1 MTNERTTH
9 VKMAELAVEDWEGE
23 EAAVLKTT
31 LGSCVGVFLLDSR
44 RRVAGLA
51 HIMLPTSIPRD
62 PVVGK
67 YADTAI
73 PTLVRK
79 MEERGCDRRAMRASL
94 VGGARMFD
102 TGTNGKGL
110 SAIGDLNVAA
120 SKKILASLG
129 IPVVFEETGG
139 AQGRTV
145 RYDSREGEPQIHL
158 LSQPGQGAA
167 AGPRTSDAAGPR
179 NSGAAAEPRT
189 SGPAARG
196 AETVRVGRA

>member
-1 MTNERTTH
+1 MTDERTTH
-9 VKMAELAVEDWEGE
+9 VRMAELAVEEWSRE
-23 EAAVLKTT
+23 EAAVMKTT
-31 LGSCVGVFLLDSR
+31 LGSCVGVFLIDQR
-44 RRVAGLA
+44 RRLAGLA
-51 HIMLPTSIPRD
+51 HIMLPASIPRD

-79 MEERGCDRRAMRASL
+79 MEERGCDRRNIRASL

-102 TGTNGKGL
+102 TGANGKGGL

-120 SKKILASLG
+120 SKKILASMG

-145 RYDSREGEPQIHL
+145 RYDSREGDPYIHL
-158 LSQPGQGAA
+158 LSQPGQGEK
-167 AGPRTSDAAGPR
+167 T
-179 NSGAAAEPRT
+179 
-189 SGPAARG
+189 
-196 AETVRVGRA
+196 